1 MIENIF
7 KNIKIDKENEQFF
20 DLIKTENV
28 RIEKI
33 VSNGQKSK
41 EDFWYDQDENE
52 FVIVLKG
59 ETILE
64 IQKNNEI
71 IELKLNSGDF
81 INIKAHE
88 KHRINYTSLDEPTVW
103 LAVFYWLKA
112 NNKFDIF

>member
-7 KNIKIDKENEQFF
+7 KDIKIDKNNEQFF
-20 DLIKTENV
+20 DLLKTENI

-33 VSNGQKSK
+33 VSNGQTSPK
-41 EDFWYDQDENE
+41 DFWYDQDENE

-59 ETILE
+59 EAVLE

-71 IELKLNSGDF
+71 VELKLNNGDF

-88 KHRINYTSLDEPTVW
+88 KHRVKYSSLEEPTVW
-103 LAVFYWLKA
+103 LAVFY
-112 NNKFDIF
+112 

>member
-7 KNIKIDKENEQFF
+7 KDIKIDKNNEQFF
-20 DLIKTENV
+20 DLLKTENI

-33 VSNGQKSK
+33 VSNGQTSPK
-41 EDFWYDQDENE
+41 DFWYDQDENE

-59 ETILE
+59 EAILE

-71 IELKLNSGDF
+71 VELKLNNGDF

-88 KHRINYTSLDEPTVW
+88 KHRVKYTSLEEPTVW
-103 LAVFYWLKA
+103 LVVFH
-112 NNKFDIF
+112 

>member
-7 KNIKIDKENEQFF
+7 KDIKIDKNNEQFF
-20 DLIKTENV
+20 DLLKTKNI

-33 VSNGQKSK
+33 VSNGQTSPK
-41 EDFWYDQDENE
+41 DFWYDQDENE

-59 ETILE
+59 EAVLE

-71 IELKLNSGDF
+71 VELKLNNGDF

-88 KHRINYTSLDEPTVW
+88 KHRVKYSSLEEPTVW
-103 LAVFYWLKA
+103 LAVFY
-112 NNKFDIF
+112 

>member
-7 KNIKIDKENEQFF
+7 KDIKIDKNNEQFF
-20 DLIKTENV
+20 DLLKTENI

-33 VSNGQKSK
+33 VSNGQTSPK
-41 EDFWYDQDENE
+41 DFWYDQDENE

-59 ETILE
+59 EAVLE

-71 IELKLNSGDF
+71 VELKLNNGDF

-88 KHRINYTSLDEPTVW
+88 KHRVKYSSLEEPTVW
-103 LAVFYWLKA
+103 LAVFYWYLHP
-112 NNKFDIF
+112 I

>member
-7 KNIKIDKENEQFF
+7 KDIKIDKNNEQFF
-20 DLIKTENV
+20 DLLKTENI

-33 VSNGQKSK
+33 VSNGQTSPK
-41 EDFWYDQDENE
+41 DFWYDQDENE

-59 ETILE
+59 EAILE

-71 IELKLNSGDF
+71 VELKLNNGDF

-88 KHRINYTSLDEPTVW
+88 KHRVKYSSLEEPTVW
-103 LAVFYWLKA
+103 LAVFY
-112 NNKFDIF
+112 